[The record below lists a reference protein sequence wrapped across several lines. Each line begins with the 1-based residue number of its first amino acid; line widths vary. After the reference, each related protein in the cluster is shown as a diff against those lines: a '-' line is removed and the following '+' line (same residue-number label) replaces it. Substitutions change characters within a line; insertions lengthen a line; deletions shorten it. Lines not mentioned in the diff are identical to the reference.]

1 MVVSLSSLGVFTN
14 VEGRKFMRFF
24 SLFPLH
30 LQSIADLENA
40 ARLATVFAEAYTND
54 TLSQVDNFLKVEKK
68 IFFVGRLWGRQTSII
83 RIYSLVVEFSDN

>member
-1 MVVSLSSLGVFTN
+1 MVSLSSLGVFTN
-14 VEGRKFMRFF
+14 VEWRKFMRFFF

-54 TLSQVDNFLKVEKK
+54 TLSQVDNFLKVEK
-68 IFFVGRLWGRQTSII
+68 IMH
-83 RIYSLVVEFSDN
+83 LVVRVVE

>member
-1 MVVSLSSLGVFTN
+1 
-14 VEGRKFMRFF
+14 MRFF

-54 TLSQVDNFLKVEKK
+54 TLSQVDNFLKVEKNNA
-68 IFFVGRLWGRQTSII
+68 FCVGVELAN
-83 RIYSLVVEFSDN
+83 LVKGISKEIADDDRAIDISNESF

>member
-1 MVVSLSSLGVFTN
+1 MVSLSSLGVFTN
-14 VEGRKFMRFF
+14 VEWRKFMSFF

-54 TLSQVDNFLKVEKK
+54 TLSQVDNFLKVEKNNA
-68 IFFVGRLWGRQTSII
+68 FCRQAMGPSNH
-83 RIYSLVVEFSDN
+83 S